1 MNIKQTFAAVRR
13 GILKVGRRNWI
24 IIGALLL
31 IGGAAALNWILFA
44 GADDGFDYANSA
56 GMASYSPGT
65 ASTSLGNP
73 DADDASLSTG
83 GEDDAAYFAATQVSR
98 QRARDEAMEVLR
110 AVVDSEEA
118 VETVKG
124 QALSDIT
131 RIALDIEREANIETL
146 ITSKGFEQCVAV
158 VSGESANIIVKSDG
172 LLPNE
177 IAQINEIVYE
187 QAGILP
193 ANVKIIEKA
202 A

>member
-1 MNIKQTFAAVRR
+1 MNIKQTFGAVYR

-24 IIGALLL
+24 ILGALLL
-31 IGGAAALNWILFA
+31 IGGAVGLNLLLLD
-44 GADDGFDYANSA
+44 GSEGFDYAASA
-56 GMASYSPGT
+56 GMTSSPADMSGLSSAENGT
-65 ASTSLGNP
+65 
-73 DADDASLSTG
+73 DAQTG
-83 GEDDAAYFAATQVSR
+83 GQDDAAYFAATQVSR

-110 AVVDSEEA
+110 AVVESENA

-124 QALSDIT
+124 QALSDIS

-172 LLPNE
+172 LMPNE

-193 ANVKIIEKA
+193 ANVKIIEKSA
-202 A
+202 

>member
-1 MNIKQTFAAVRR
+1 MKLKQMLNLDTIKR
-13 GILKVGRRNWI
+13 GIVKVGRRNWI
-24 IIGALLL
+24 ILGALLL
-31 IGGAAALNWILFA
+31 IAGAVYLNWSLFA
-44 GADDGFDYANSA
+44 GADDGFSYDSAA
-56 GMASYSPGT
+56 GMSGD
-65 ASTSLGNP
+65 SLMG
-73 DADDASLSTG
+73 DSLSGDTAVDNTAQ
-83 GEDDAAYFAATQVSR
+83 DDAAYFAATQVSR

-110 AVVDSEEA
+110 AVVDSEDA

-146 ITSKGFEQCVAV
+146 ITSKGFAQCVAV
-158 VSGESANIIVKSDG
+158 VNGDTANIIVKSDG

-193 ANVKIIEKA
+193 ANVKIIEKST
-202 A
+202 

>member
-1 MNIKQTFAAVRR
+1 MNIKQPLDALKR

-24 IIGALLL
+24 IIGAVLL
-31 IGGAAALNWILFA
+31 IGGAVYLNWSLFA
-44 GADDGFDYANSA
+44 NADEGY
-56 GMASYSPGT
+56 SY
-65 ASTSLGNP
+65 
-73 DADDASLSTG
+73 DASSGMTAADGSGVSDGMGDQLNVSTQ
-83 GEDDAAYFAATQVSR
+83 DDNAAYFAATQVSR

-118 VETVKG
+118 VDAVKG
-124 QALSDIT
+124 QALSDIS

-146 ITSKGFEQCVAV
+146 ITSKGFAQCVAV
-158 VSGESANIIVKSDG
+158 VNGDSANIIVQSDG

-193 ANVKIIEKA
+193 ANVKIIEKEA
-202 A
+202 

>member
-1 MNIKQTFAAVRR
+1 MNIKQPLAAIKR

-24 IIGALLL
+24 IIGAVLL
-31 IGGAAALNWILFA
+31 IGGAVGVNWLLFA
-44 GADDGFDYANSA
+44 GADDGYAYDASA
-56 GMASYSPGT
+56 GMASYSPT
-65 ASTSLGNP
+65 ALG
-73 DADDASLSTG
+73 ASLEGDSAGDTVDAG
-83 GEDDAAYFAATQVSR
+83 ASDDDAYFAATQVSR

-110 AVVDSEEA
+110 AVVDSEDA

>member
-1 MNIKQTFAAVRR
+1 MNIKQTLAAVRG

-24 IIGALLL
+24 ILGALLL
-31 IGGAAALNWILFA
+31 IGAAVGLNLLLLDS
-44 GADDGFDYANSA
+44 GEGFDYAASA
-56 GMASYSPGT
+56 GMTSSP
-65 ASTSLGNP
+65 ADMSELSSAGN
-73 DADDASLSTG
+73 AAEAQSVN
-83 GEDDAAYFAATQVSR
+83 EDDAAYFAATQVSR

-110 AVVDSEEA
+110 AVVDSENA

-193 ANVKIIEKA
+193 ANVKIIEKSA
-202 A
+202 

>member
-1 MNIKQTFAAVRR
+1 MKLKEMLSLDAIKR
-13 GILKVGRRNWI
+13 GIVKVGRRNWI
-24 IIGALLL
+24 ILGALLL
-31 IGGAAALNWILFA
+31 IAGAVYLNWSLFA
-44 GADDGFDYANSA
+44 GADDGFSYDNAA
-56 GMASYSPGT
+56 GMSGD
-65 ASTSLGNP
+65 SLMGE
-73 DADDASLSTG
+73 SLSGDTTVDNTAQ
-83 GEDDAAYFAATQVSR
+83 DDAAYFAATQVSR

-110 AVVDSEEA
+110 AVVDSEDA

-146 ITSKGFEQCVAV
+146 ITSKGFAQCVAV
-158 VSGESANIIVKSDG
+158 INGDTANIIVKSDG

-193 ANVKIIEKA
+193 ANVKIIEKST
-202 A
+202 

>member
-1 MNIKQTFAAVRR
+1 MKIKQSLEAIKR

-24 IIGALLL
+24 IIGAVLL
-31 IGGAAALNWILFA
+31 IGGAVYLNWVLFA
-44 GADDGFDYANSA
+44 GADDGFDYSSGT
-56 GMASYSPGT
+56 GMI
-65 ASTSLGNP
+65 
-73 DADDASLSTG
+73 DASGVDAGNTDGNQLSVNT
-83 GEDDAAYFAATQVSR
+83 EDDDNAAYFAATQVSR

-110 AVVDSEEA
+110 AVVDSEDA

-146 ITSKGFEQCVAV
+146 ITSKGFAQCVAV
-158 VSGESANIIVKSDG
+158 VNGESANIIVQSDG

-193 ANVKIIEKA
+193 ANVKIIEKGA
-202 A
+202 

>member
-1 MNIKQTFAAVRR
+1 MNIKQTFGAVYR

-24 IIGALLL
+24 ILGALLL
-31 IGGAAALNWILFA
+31 IGGAVGLNLLLLD
-44 GADDGFDYANSA
+44 GSEGFDYTASA
-56 GMASYSPGT
+56 GMTSSPADMSGLSSAENGT
-65 ASTSLGNP
+65 
-73 DADDASLSTG
+73 DAQTG
-83 GEDDAAYFAATQVSR
+83 GQDDAAYFAATQVSR

-110 AVVDSEEA
+110 AVVESENA

-124 QALSDIT
+124 QALSDIS

-172 LLPNE
+172 LMPNE

-193 ANVKIIEKA
+193 ANVKIIEKSA
-202 A
+202 

>member
-1 MNIKQTFAAVRR
+1 MNMKQQFAAIKR

-24 IIGALLL
+24 IIGAILL
-31 IGGAAALNWILFA
+31 IGGAVSLNWLLFA
-44 GADDGFDYANSA
+44 GADEGYAYDASA
-56 GMASYSPGT
+56 GMASYSPT
-65 ASTSLGNP
+65 AAGTSLEGEGSGGTI
-73 DADDASLSTG
+73 DADAGD
-83 GEDDAAYFAATQVSR
+83 EDDAYFAATQVSR

-110 AVVDSEEA
+110 AVVDSEVA

-124 QALSDIT
+124 QALSDIS

-158 VSGESANIIVKSDG
+158 VNGESANIIVKSDG

-193 ANVKIIEKA
+193 ANVKIIEKEA
-202 A
+202 

>member
-1 MNIKQTFAAVRR
+1 MNIKQTFGAVYR

-24 IIGALLL
+24 ILGALLL
-31 IGGAAALNWILFA
+31 IGGAVGLNLLLLD
-44 GADDGFDYANSA
+44 GSEGFDYTASA
-56 GMASYSPGT
+56 GMTSSPADMSGLSSAENGT
-65 ASTSLGNP
+65 
-73 DADDASLSTG
+73 DAQTG
-83 GEDDAAYFAATQVSR
+83 GQDDAAYFAATQVSR

-110 AVVDSEEA
+110 AVVESENA

-124 QALSDIT
+124 QALSDIS

-172 LLPNE
+172 LMPNE

-193 ANVKIIEKA
+193 ANVRIIEKSA
-202 A
+202 

>member
-1 MNIKQTFAAVRR
+1 MNMKQAFDAMKR

-24 IIGALLL
+24 ILGAVVL
-31 IGGAAALNWILFA
+31 IVGAAALNWVLFT
-44 GADDGFDYANSA
+44 GADEGFDYAASA
-56 GMASYSPGT
+56 GMSSGSLD
-65 ASTSLGNP
+65 ASTPPQTGESGDGISDAGADP
-73 DADDASLSTG
+73 DD
-83 GEDDAAYFAATQVSR
+83 AYFAATQVSR

-110 AVVDSEEA
+110 AVVESETA

-124 QALSDIT
+124 QALSDIS

-146 ITSKGFEQCVAV
+146 ITSKGFAQCVAV
-158 VSGESANIIVKSDG
+158 VNGESANIIVQSDG

-193 ANVKIIEKA
+193 ANVKIIEKSA
-202 A
+202 

>member
-1 MNIKQTFAAVRR
+1 MNIKQPLDAIKR

-24 IIGALLL
+24 IIGAVLL
-31 IGGAAALNWILFA
+31 IGGAVYLNWMLFA
-44 GADDGFDYANSA
+44 GGDEGYDYNASA
-56 GMASYSPGT
+56 GMTDGAGVI
-65 ASTSLGNP
+65 
-73 DADDASLSTG
+73 STG
-83 GEDDAAYFAATQVSR
+83 DGTGDGQSVSVGDDMAAYFAATQVSR
-98 QRARDEAMEVLR
+98 QRARDEAMEVLQ
-110 AVVDSEEA
+110 AVVDSEDA

-146 ITSKGFEQCVAV
+146 ITSKGFAQCVAV
-158 VSGESANIIVKSDG
+158 VNGDTANIIVQSAG